1 MAIVSLLAGRRARRF
16 EQQLRPHLPA
26 LYRYAYRLC
35 RNRDDAE
42 DLVQELLT
50 RLFEKQVPIDNLEQ
64 PQSWLLTVLYRQF
77 IDTRRKSQRTPTDL
91 NDEHS
96 EAILDGLHQNRD
108 TPEHALEQNRLQY
121 DLQRAIDSLN
131 EEQRLVVLLHDV
143 EGFTLP
149 QLQEVLD
156 IPGGTLKS
164 RLHRA
169 RTRLREILSSER
181 EPSAPI
187 ERVNG

>member
-1 MAIVSLLAGRRARRF
+1 MAIIPLLAGRRARRF

-35 RNRDDAE
+35 GSRDDAE

-50 RLFEKQVPIDNLEQ
+50 RLFEKQVPLDNLEH
-64 PQSWLLTVLYRQF
+64 PQSWLLTVLYRQY
-77 IDTRRKSQRTPTDL
+77 IDTHRKSQRTPTDL
-91 NDEHS
+91 NAEHS
-96 EAILDGLHQNRD
+96 AEILDNLHQTHD
-108 TPEHALEQNRLQY
+108 TPDHALEQNRLQY

-169 RTRLREILSSER
+169 RARLREILSSEG

>member
-1 MAIVSLLAGRRARRF
+1 MAIIPLLAGHRARRF

-35 RNRDDAE
+35 GNRDDAE

-50 RLFEKQVPIDNLEQ
+50 RLFEKQIPVDNLDN
-64 PQSWLLTVLYRQF
+64 PQTWLLTVLYRQY

-91 NDEHS
+91 NDDHS
-96 EAILDGLHQNRD
+96 DEILDTLHRNRD
-108 TPEHALEQNRLQY
+108 TPDHALEQTRLQH
-121 DLQRAIDSLN
+121 DLQQAIDSLN

-169 RTRLREILSSER
+169 RARLREIFSSER
-181 EPSAPI
+181 EPSTPV